1 MSHEITGKI
10 EATEFNLNY
19 CIVVVVVVIVVA
31 VRLLQV
37 LFSAFSFLLLVILP
51 PFPCVVVNKLISSV
65 QFVFV
70 V

>member
-19 CIVVVVVVIVVA
+19 CIVVVVIVVA

-51 PFPCVVVNKLISSV
+51 PFPCVVVNKLVV